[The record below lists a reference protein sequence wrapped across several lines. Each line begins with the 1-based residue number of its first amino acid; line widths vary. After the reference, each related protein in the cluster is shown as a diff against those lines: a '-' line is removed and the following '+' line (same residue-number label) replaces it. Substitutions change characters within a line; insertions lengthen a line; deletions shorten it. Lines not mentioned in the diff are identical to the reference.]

1 MNIPVNNDVTTI
13 AENFKHVILFL
24 QKGKSE
30 VCSTVCVSKS
40 QFQICSLTVGV
51 GLH

>member
-13 AENFKHVILFL
+13 AENFKHVIWFL

-30 VCSTVCVSKS
+30 VCSTKS
-40 QFQICSLTVGV
+40 QRANFRSAPKQ
-51 GLH
+51 

>member
-30 VCSTVCVSKS
+30 VCSTMSPRANVRSAPK
-40 QFQICSLTVGV
+40 L
-51 GLH
+51 